1 MKNNSSPGLLSKLWT
16 GFTDSLI
23 DECLE
28 ADLRR
33 PGSDGE
39 EGEISFFRHSKGFH
53 SFLIELPGSL
63 DLPSGAG
70 ISVFVGDERLRGL
83 VYERKKIR
91 LRVSSRDESSLPE
104 VRVGDVAEVRHGD
117 EVVLR
122 GVFEED

>member
-1 MKNNSSPGLLSKLWT
+1 MKNNSSQGLLSKLWT

-28 ADLRR
+28 ADLRH
-33 PGSDGE
+33 PGSDAE
-39 EGEISFFRHSKGFH
+39 EGEISFYRHSKGFH

-70 ISVFVGDERLRGL
+70 LSVFVDDERLRDL
-83 VYERKKIR
+83 VYEGEKIR

-104 VRVGDVAEVRHGD
+104 ARVGDVAEVRHGD
-117 EVVLR
+117 DVLLS